1 MDKKILKRLLI
12 ISSVGLLVAG
22 IIFLYI
28 SMLGKVES
36 NWSLCAALVC
46 ILLSNLFNLIR
57 VLGYKNRDEEDKK
70 L

>member
-28 SMLGKVES
+28 STLGKVES

-46 ILLSNLFNLIR
+46 ILLSNLFHI
-57 VLGYKNRDEEDKK
+57 
-70 L
+70 